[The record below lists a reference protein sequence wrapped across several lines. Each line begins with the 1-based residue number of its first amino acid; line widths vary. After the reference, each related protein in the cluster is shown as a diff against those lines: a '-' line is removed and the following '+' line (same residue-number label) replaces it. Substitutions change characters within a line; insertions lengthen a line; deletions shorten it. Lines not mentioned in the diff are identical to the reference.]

1 MHSVYFIYK
10 GDKLPKYAL
19 ASIELAKQTSGM
31 KIHLIG
37 NSIFKKEVKKLKI
50 EFTAIED
57 FYEQN
62 KIDEVVNKNQNL
74 DKSFRDGFWIKTLE
88 RLFILEQYMLKKN
101 LQFIFHSEIDQLLFG
116 SEKLVNA
123 IIKTN
128 KKGIFI
134 PFHSKN
140 IAIASIMFIN
150 KLSAIESLIQF
161 ACTSRVYSNEMEL
174 IAAWSKINPKIVFAL
189 PTLAT
194 EIKGTSNV
202 VPKGIKTISTAELE
216 GLVDA
221 AQLGQWVGGIDPKNI
236 PIANTPT
243 TKFIDK
249 PKKWLLSENNLK
261 HTKLKL
267 SQNNI
272 FLEAQFEGRNFK
284 IYNLHLH
291 SKIHKNIVSNNPS
304 IPSLISLSNLPCK
317 TSFKGT
323 KFIQFQNYLL
333 RFFTKF
339 FFIYYM
345 LKIKFKFL
353 RTLKK

>member
-1 MHSVYFIYK
+1 
-10 GDKLPKYAL
+10 
-19 ASIELAKQTSGM
+19 
-31 KIHLIG
+31 
-37 NSIFKKEVKKLKI
+37 
-50 EFTAIED
+50 
-57 FYEQN
+57 
-62 KIDEVVNKNQNL
+62 
-74 DKSFRDGFWIKTLE
+74 
-88 RLFILEQYMLKKN
+88 
-101 LQFIFHSEIDQLLFG
+101 
-116 SEKLVNA
+116 
-123 IIKTN
+123 
-128 KKGIFI
+128 
-134 PFHSKN
+134 
-140 IAIASIMFIN
+140 
-150 KLSAIESLIQF
+150 
-161 ACTSRVYSNEMEL
+161 
-174 IAAWSKINPKIVFAL
+174 
-189 PTLAT
+189 
-194 EIKGTSNV
+194 
-202 VPKGIKTISTAELE
+202 
-216 GLVDA
+216 VDA

-261 HTKLKL
+261 HIKLKL

-304 IPSLISLSNLPCK
+304 IPSLISLSNLSYK

-323 KFIQFQNYLL
+323 KLIQFQNYLL